1 MVVEVANLTGTVD
14 MAEGT
19 IEIQVLILVLGDS
32 SDFIL

>member
-1 MVVEVANLTGTVD
+1 MQVVNLTGTVD

>member
-1 MVVEVANLTGTVD
+1 MVVVVANLTGTVD

-19 IEIQVLILVLGDS
+19 IEIQVLILVLGDL

>member
-1 MVVEVANLTGTVD
+1 MEVGVANLTGTVD

-19 IEIQVLILVLGDS
+19 IEIQVLILVLGDF

>member
-1 MVVEVANLTGTVD
+1 MEVVVDNLTGTVD

-19 IEIQVLILVLGDS
+19 IEIQVLILVLGDF